1 MRGKRRGQEGR
12 KREREGEVRRRPIEK
27 KKKKTFV
34 SRSRARASL
43 RDETIAPAGRM
54 RREVPKGARGIEK
67 QRARDA
73 CVGEAEKESERER
86 SNASLCCL
94 SSLPLLFFFLLVVSF
109 SCSSLRSLDPLS
121 SDPPRAAVALRAYRS
136 NSPRGRDAARAL
148 RRHGA
153 RGQEGGLGRGEAL
166 HDSVVEVF
174 GRRLSC
180 FFWRESFEDDAPLFV
195 ENLFGGETDWFLTP
209 FLSLSL
215 LFSSLLKQKP
225 GPPPPPPLCHAER
238 LCDRS
243 CSCSSS
249 ST

>member
-86 SNASLCCL
+86 SNAFSLLPLFAASPFLFPPCCFL
-94 SSLPLLFFFLLVVSF
+94 LFALLFDHSTRSLPTPRAPL
-109 SCSSLRSLDPLS
+109 LRSALIVPTH
-121 SDPPRAAVALRAYRS
+121 RAGATR
-136 NSPRGRDAARAL
+136 RGRCDATGREARK
-148 RRHGA
+148 
-153 RGQEGGLGRGEAL
+153 
-166 HDSVVEVF
+166 
-174 GRRLSC
+174 
-180 FFWRESFEDDAPLFV
+180 EDLD
-195 ENLFGGETDWFLTP
+195 
-209 FLSLSL
+209 
-215 LFSSLLKQKP
+215 
-225 GPPPPPPLCHAER
+225 AER
-238 LCDRS
+238 LCMIRWS
-243 CSCSSS
+243 KFLEEG
-249 ST
+249 